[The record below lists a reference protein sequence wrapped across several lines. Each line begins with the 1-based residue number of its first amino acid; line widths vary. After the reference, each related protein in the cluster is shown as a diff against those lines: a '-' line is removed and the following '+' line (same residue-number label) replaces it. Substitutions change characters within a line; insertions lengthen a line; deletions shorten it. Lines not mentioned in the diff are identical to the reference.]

1 MRQALM
7 GLVVLVSV
15 GLGSSDSWADPAQT
29 MAAAAGMYAKRAYA
43 DAERTLLGALEE
55 APGEPALLHALG
67 LSQAKQGKYGEAT
80 LSLRRALR
88 LAPRDAAARQAL
100 NWVRAQTS
108 SPLEE
113 TPAQTLARG
122 LAVVPRE
129 PALWLAALLSIA
141 ATSWLLLAQRRGT
154 GQRNALLLA
163 SAALLLAA
171 CPLASL
177 VIRAADDGAV
187 VLAAQA
193 EARSG
198 PSAADAVLFTT
209 HAGQEVFCVESRS
222 DWTRIVLP
230 TGASGWL
237 PSSTLE
243 PIAPPG

>member
-1 MRQALM
+1 MRRALT
-7 GLVVLVSV
+7 GLVLLIAAA
-15 GLGSSDSWADPAQT
+15 LGSSDGWADPAQT

-43 DAERTLLGALEE
+43 DAERTLRGALEE
-55 APGEPALLHALG
+55 APAEPSLLHALG
-67 LSQAKQGKYGEAT
+67 LAQAKQGKYGEAT
-80 LSLRRALR
+80 VSLRRALR
-88 LAPRDAAARQAL
+88 LAPRDAAARHAL

-113 TPAQTLARG
+113 TPAQALARG

-129 PALWLAALLSIA
+129 PSLWLAALLSIA
-141 ATSWLLLAQRRGT
+141 ATSWLVWAQRRGT

-163 SAALLLAA
+163 AAALLLAA

-177 VIRAADDGAV
+177 AIRASDDGAV
-187 VLAAQA
+187 VLAPQA

-198 PSAADAVLFTT
+198 PSASDAVLFTT
-209 HAGQEVFCVESRS
+209 HAGQEVSCPESLS
-222 DWTRIVLP
+222 GWTRIVLP

-243 PIAPPG
+243 PIAPR